1 MKVVDA
7 MVQNGVW
14 SVLVER
20 GGLPVGVITDGDIM
34 RRCFAKRLDPE
45 ACKAQDIMS
54 SPVLTVGP
62 DEPIM
67 EAMKLM
73 AAHDVR
79 RLFVA
84 ESGKIVG
91 RGNPDRSVHA
101 HAKHDTRPPSPRTSN
116 LTPT

>member
-1 MKVVDA
+1 

-91 RGNPDRSVHA
+91 RVTQTGLFMHMLNMTLALQVLGLA
-101 HAKHDTRPPSPRTSN
+101 I
-116 LTPT
+116 